1 MTIMDE
7 LNILKGSMNIGGDIS
22 YSGQEAWVFSATVK
36 DNILFGESYNE
47 TRYQNV
53 LTASCLSEVRIT
65 NASN

>member
-7 LNILKGSMNIGGDIS
+7 LNILKGSMNISGDLS

-47 TRYQNV
+47 TRYNNV
-53 LTASCLSEVRIT
+53 LTASCLSEVRLNNT
-65 NASN
+65 NN